1 MMLSDPESETPTLVV
16 ENEYHPRFVKAI
28 SIC

>member
-1 MMLSDPESETPTLVV
+1 LSDPESETPTLVA

-28 SIC
+28 SINIC